1 MRRAAGLL
9 LAALVLVPASAGAS
23 TGAARPPLALTAT
36 PAKVSIAG
44 SGRAIVR
51 VANAGTSPLVV
62 EAARAGF
69 SLDLRGR
76 PKIVAHR
83 RGRTAASWL
92 TMQPGRFVLAPG
104 SSRALTVVSRLPARV
119 EPGDHDALVLLT
131 TRPRRSAAVAVR
143 LRVGVVVVVRAPGRV
158 VRRLV
163 LAGLRVRRARGA
175 RVLEVLVVNRGNVT
189 ESLTRRRVQITLLR
203 GATRR
208 AVATEPRD
216 LRPRTN
222 GVLAARYDA
231 RERGW
236 TTVRVEITA
245 ADGGPAVGRSF
256 RVKL

>member
-9 LAALVLVPASAGAS
+9 LAALVLVPASAGA
-23 TGAARPPLALTAT
+23 GAARPPLALTAT

-51 VANAGTSPLVV
+51 VANPGTSPLVV

-158 VRRLV
+158 VRRLA
-163 LAGLRVRRARGA
+163 LGGLRLRRARGA

-189 ESLTRRRVQITLLR
+189 ESLTRRRVQISLLR
-203 GATRR
+203 GGTRK
-208 AVATEPRD
+208 ALATEPRD
-216 LRPRTN
+216 LRPRTS
-222 GVLAARYDA
+222 GVLAARYGA

-245 ADGGPAVGRSF
+245 ADGRPAVGRSF

>member
-1 MRRAAGLL
+1 MKRAAGLA
-9 LAALVLVPASAGAS
+9 LAALVLVPASAGTS
-23 TGAARPPLALTAT
+23 TARPPVALTAT

-51 VANAGTSPLVV
+51 VANPGTSPLVV

-163 LAGLRVRRARGA
+163 LGGLRVRRARGG
-175 RVLEVLVVNRGNVT
+175 RVLEVLVVNKGNVT
-189 ESLTRRRVQITLLR
+189 ESLARGRVQISLLR
-203 GATRR
+203 GGTRR
-208 AVATEPRD
+208 ALATEPRD
-216 LRPRTN
+216 LRPRTS
-222 GVLAARYDA
+222 GVLAARYGG

-236 TTVRVEITA
+236 TTVRVEIKA
-245 ADGGPAVGRSF
+245 ADGRPGVRRGF

>member
-9 LAALVLVPASAGAS
+9 LAALVLVPASAGA
-23 TGAARPPLALTAT
+23 GAARPPLALTAT

-51 VANAGTSPLVV
+51 VANPGTSPLVV

-158 VRRLV
+158 VRRLA
-163 LAGLRVRRARGA
+163 LGGLRLRRARGA

-189 ESLTRRRVQITLLR
+189 ESLTRRRVQISLLR
-203 GATRR
+203 GGTRK
-208 AVATEPRD
+208 ALATEPRD

-222 GVLAARYDA
+222 GVLAARYGA
-231 RERGW
+231 GERGW

-245 ADGGPAVGRSF
+245 ADGRPAVGRSF

>member
-1 MRRAAGLL
+1 
-9 LAALVLVPASAGAS
+9 VPAWGGG
-23 TGAARPPLALTAT
+23 GAARPPLALTAT

-51 VANAGTSPLVV
+51 VANPGTSPLVV

-83 RGRTAASWL
+83 RERTAASWL

-158 VRRLV
+158 VRRLA
-163 LAGLRVRRARGA
+163 LGGLRLRRARGA

-189 ESLTRRRVQITLLR
+189 ESLTRRRVQISLLR
-203 GATRR
+203 GGTRK
-208 AVATEPRD
+208 ALATEPRD
-216 LRPRTN
+216 LRPRTS
-222 GVLAARYDA
+222 GVLAARYGA

-245 ADGGPAVGRSF
+245 ADGRPAVGRSF

>member
-1 MRRAAGLL
+1 
-9 LAALVLVPASAGAS
+9 VLVPASAGA
-23 TGAARPPLALTAT
+23 GAARPPLALTAT

-51 VANAGTSPLVV
+51 VANPGTSPLVV

-83 RGRTAASWL
+83 RERTAASWL

-158 VRRLV
+158 VRRLA
-163 LAGLRVRRARGA
+163 LGGLRLRRARGA

-189 ESLTRRRVQITLLR
+189 ESLTRRRVQISLLR
-203 GATRR
+203 GGTRK
-208 AVATEPRD
+208 ALATEPRD
-216 LRPRTN
+216 LRPRTS
-222 GVLAARYDA
+222 GVLAARYGA

-245 ADGGPAVGRSF
+245 ADGRPAVGRSF